1 MNQKRY
7 DYTIKSVVSKREDGY
22 VNKYH
27 AQVTG
32 AKCALG
38 MMEVGWRGA
47 LLIDIFNTEEVDWNH
62 WFYTSP
68 VESMITNEA
77 GELVIETMNS
87 IYTLVPIKD
96 GGSK

>member
-87 IYTLVPIKD
+87 TYTLVPIKD
-96 GGSK
+96 GDLK